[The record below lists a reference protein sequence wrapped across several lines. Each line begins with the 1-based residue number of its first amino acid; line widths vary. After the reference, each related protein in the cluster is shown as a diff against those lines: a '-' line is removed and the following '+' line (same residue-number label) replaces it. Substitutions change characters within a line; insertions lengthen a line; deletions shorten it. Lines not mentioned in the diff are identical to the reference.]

1 VLQEGL
7 LRAQK
12 ITKIKGVGVKEIM
25 TLAPATCPVERWQRD
40 TVGTSVGRWGG

>member
-1 VLQEGL
+1 MLQEGL